1 LDPDQERGFA
11 DQRQGGRTDA
21 VRVAVMGFK
30 AGKGL
35 HFRLLSMPQRP
46 YSDGKIGHQGC
57 SGPEPLGDFA
67 TRAPPPAGP
76 GADGRRNI
84 FLDKISELI
93 TIWRFLAHRQIFI
106 DHQLTSDYDFT
117 GIPKI

>member
-1 LDPDQERGFA
+1 
-11 DQRQGGRTDA
+11 
-21 VRVAVMGFK
+21 MGFK

-46 YSDGKIGHQGC
+46 FSNGKIGHQGC
-57 SGPEPLGDFA
+57 SGAELLGDFA
-67 TRAPPPAGP
+67 PREPPPPAGP

-93 TIWRFLAHRQIFI
+93 TIWSFLAHRQIFI
-106 DHQLTSDYDFT
+106 DHQSTRDYDFT